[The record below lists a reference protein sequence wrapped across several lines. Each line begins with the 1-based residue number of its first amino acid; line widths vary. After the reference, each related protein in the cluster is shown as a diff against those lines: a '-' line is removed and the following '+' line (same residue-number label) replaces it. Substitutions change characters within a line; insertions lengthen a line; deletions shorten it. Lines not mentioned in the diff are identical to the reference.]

1 MRKMKEN
8 LKIER
13 GVYIEKGIDNTK
25 LQIRVCK
32 GTLTLS

>member
-1 MRKMKEN
+1 MKEN

-25 LQIRVCK
+25 YKYVFAKEL
-32 GTLTLS
+32 